1 MPKTYNRNIPYS
13 KFFNTSRVGS
23 EKYNPTI
30 TISYNATDDA
40 VRIEEEFGG
49 ETWVQTIS
57 GSASSGTV
65 SYTVTYA
72 PWELV

>member
-1 MPKTYNRNIPYS
+1 MSKTYNRNIPHT

-30 TISYNATDDA
+30 TISYNAADDA
-40 VRIEEEFGG
+40 IRIEEAFGG

-57 GSASSGTV
+57 GSSMSQTV
-65 SYTVTYA
+65 SYTVEYA
-72 PWELV
+72 PWETV